1 MTRSFHHRGH
11 GEHSVVSS
19 FSGRV
24 RLAVFLLA
32 GGAFFPVAA
41 QTVPA
46 AGAAAGVERDIDP
59 GIAAVIGSIRAID
72 NHAHPVL
79 PPPNDGLDRGF
90 DALPVDNM
98 EPETDPVAW
107 RPDNPQLM
115 L

>member
-11 GEHSVVSS
+11 GEHSVFSS

-32 GGAFFPVAA
+32 GGGFYFVSAPTAA
-41 QTVPA
+41 A

-59 GIAAVIGSIRAID
+59 GIAAVIGAIRAID

-79 PPPNDGLDRGF
+79 PPPNDGTDRGF
-90 DALPVDNM
+90 DALPVDHM

-107 RPDNPQLM
+107 
-115 L
+115 